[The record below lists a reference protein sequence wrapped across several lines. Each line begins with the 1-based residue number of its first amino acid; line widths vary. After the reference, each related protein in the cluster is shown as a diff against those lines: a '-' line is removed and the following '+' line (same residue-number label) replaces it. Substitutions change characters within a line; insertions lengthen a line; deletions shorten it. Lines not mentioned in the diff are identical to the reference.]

1 MKKTFIILACAS
13 LSACAGHLP
22 TTDKGEL
29 SELRSAI
36 QDAKDAG
43 AEKCAPEAL
52 AKAEAKQ
59 LYAAHE
65 IDEHGGYNMSE
76 ADELIASGLKAAKA
90 AKEKCTASQAVA
102 QAKPQKKPAPA
113 PVVKTKPVPVAT
125 PVIVKPSRGYTDSE
139 VIDLKGINFD
149 SNKATL
155 TASSQETL
163 NHAVSVLK
171 ERQDIK
177 VEVAAHTDSG
187 GKASYNEYLSG
198 LRANT
203 VKDYLISHGIDASR
217 VTAKGYGEAYP
228 IADNKTR
235 AGKAKN
241 RRVELIVK

>member
-1 MKKTFIILACAS
+1 MKKLILLTVCTSLAS
-13 LSACAGHLP
+13 CAGHLP
-22 TTDKGEL
+22 STQKSEL
-29 SELRSAI
+29 SGLHSAI
-36 QDAKDAG
+36 QKIKG
-43 AEKCAPEAL
+43 SGGEQCAPSEL
-52 AKAEAKQ
+52 AKAEAKE
-59 LYAAHE
+59 LHAAHE

-76 ADELIASGLKAAKA
+76 ADELIASGMKAVKAAE
-90 AKEKCTASQAVA
+90 AKC
-102 QAKPQKKPAPA
+102 AKSKPV
-113 PVVKTKPVPVAT
+113 PVVKPKPVPVA
-125 PVIVKPSRGYTDSE
+125 KPKRGYTDAE

-155 TASSQETL
+155 TASSKDTL
-163 NHAVSVLK
+163 NSAVKILK
-171 ERQDIK
+171 ARPSIK

-217 VTAKGYGEAYP
+217 VSAKGYGEAYP

>member
-1 MKKTFIILACAS
+1 MKKLLLLTVCTSLAS
-13 LSACAGHLP
+13 CAGHLP
-22 TTDKGEL
+22 STQKSEL
-29 SELRSAI
+29 SELHSSI
-36 QDAKDAG
+36 NEVKQAG
-43 AEKCAPEAL
+43 GEKCAPAEL
-52 AKAEAKQ
+52 AKAEAKE

-76 ADELIASGLKAAKA
+76 ADDLIASGLKAVQAAKA
-90 AKEKCTASQAVA
+90 KCDASKTP
-102 QAKPQKKPAPA
+102 AKPKPKKKPA
-113 PVVKTKPVPVAT
+113 PVVKPKPVPVAT
-125 PVIVKPSRGYTDSE
+125 PVVVKPSRGYTDSE

-155 TASSQETL
+155 TASSKDTL
-163 NHAVSVLK
+163 NSAVEILK
-171 ERQDIK
+171 ARPSIK

-217 VTAKGYGEAYP
+217 VSAKGYGEAYP